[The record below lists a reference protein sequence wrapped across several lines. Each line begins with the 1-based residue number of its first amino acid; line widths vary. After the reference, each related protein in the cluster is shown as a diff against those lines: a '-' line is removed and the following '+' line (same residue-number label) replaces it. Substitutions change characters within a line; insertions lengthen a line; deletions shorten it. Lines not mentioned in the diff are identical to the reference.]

1 MTHGLKSSEGK
12 FAAAGGRRWGQAW
25 TFGVISGSNG
35 TFGIYNGQNNV
46 AQKYANKLLVN
57 QYNCKNSHHY
67 QKTAPN
73 AQARWGHL
81 ELSDSGGFD

>member
-25 TFGVISGSNG
+25 TFGVISDSDG

-46 AQKYANKLLVN
+46 AQKYAYKLLVN
-57 QYNCKNSHHY
+57 ITVKIPTITKNRTQRPSSVG
-67 QKTAPN
+67 TS
-73 AQARWGHL
+73 RT
-81 ELSDSGGFD
+81 FR